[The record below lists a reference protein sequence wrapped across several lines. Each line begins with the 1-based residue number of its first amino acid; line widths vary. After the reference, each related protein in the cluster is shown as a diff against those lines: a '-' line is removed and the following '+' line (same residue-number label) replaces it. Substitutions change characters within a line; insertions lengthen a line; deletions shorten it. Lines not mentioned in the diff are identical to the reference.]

1 MEKSKQKESFTVPAS
16 WKSMIGATIENLRY
30 LTPEECETVGFYN
43 SPLMIQ
49 LSNGY
54 YLIPI
59 RDDEGN
65 DAGAMWYDHPDGED
79 NTIYTQRV

>member
-1 MEKSKQKESFTVPAS
+1 MQVPKKF
-16 WKSMIGATIENLRY
+16 KSMVGATIEHLRY
-30 LTPEECETVGFYN
+30 LTPEECETMGFYS

-65 DAGAMWYDHPDGED
+65 DAGAMWYDHPDGEA
-79 NTIYTQRV
+79 NTIYVQRI